1 MKSVNKKN
9 SIIDIH
15 HQPNP
20 PFYVEEL
27 ERYGMTKVYG
37 LKQQSGLKTKCSR
50 MIEENNLSKAVMS
63 ISVPGVY

>member
-37 LKQQSGLKTKCSR
+37 LKQAKWSEDEMLK